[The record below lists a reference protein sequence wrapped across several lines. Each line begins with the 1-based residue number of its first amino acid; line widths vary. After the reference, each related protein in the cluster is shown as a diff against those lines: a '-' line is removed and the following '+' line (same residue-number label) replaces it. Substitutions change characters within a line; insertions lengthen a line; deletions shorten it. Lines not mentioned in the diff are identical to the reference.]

1 LAVTLARELAA
12 RVWVEPRL
20 AVQVQQELLS
30 AARCP
35 ERGAYGQCCRPGE
48 PTAARC
54 PAALAPADAPASW
67 RPRRSGQRP
76 PLE

>member
-20 AVQVQQELLS
+20 AVQVQPELLS